1 MDPRS
6 KISTVGAGLRP
17 ARCHRA
23 ASRSPSPNLCASRRQ
38 SNPRATE
45 QETSHIPVASPP
57 FRNAGVSPALLT
69 FLQDGSPLLQRG
81 SWTCLPQADFSA
93 AKKRCPPRKGFS
105 PGIFR
110 TRVLKTVLSLLTLAS
125 TITVPTSAQSLPETV
140 EAIDKARI
148 TTRILFITAHPDD
161 EWASLLTYLAR
172 GLDAD
177 VALLTIT
184 RGQGG
189 QNAIGP
195 EQGAELGVIRT
206 EELLAADK
214 HYGVRQFFTRA
225 MDTGYVKTPEQ
236 ARKIWGGVALEDM
249 VRVIRTFRPQVVI
262 NGWGGVHGGH
272 GHHQESGILTP
283 QAIAAAA
290 DPKMFPEQIAEG
302 LPAWKVTLDLRPA
315 RDPNVA
321 GAIPIPINDVSP
333 LWGKSYVDMGM
344 EGHAQHRSQGTPSF
358 FGNPFFRRPVSL
370 VRENEKGD
378 VAGSFDAKLLAEPNA
393 SLADRFPRL
402 SNRGSLEAIDFGLA
416 LAKMDVL
423 KLDRTSAAATLV
435 NLAVGLRNL
444 RKEIESQSGSE
455 AEAGKSELDRLT
467 EKIDRALAEVV
478 ALPIDVQADRH
489 EIVAGESFSVNVNF
503 LGQGAVPVK
512 WIVDESSLLVP
523 KGWKVEID
531 KSGGDKNYKFKV
543 EIPGHATPPS
553 SPGDVIL
560 PYPPPLVRFAPRV
573 TADIYTYAFPVERT
587 VESMK
592 ATTTGI
598 DTYPLELVPAVTLTP
613 DPQQIM
619 VPAERASQPLTLLTR
634 VRYHGTKAA
643 KVSVGLDAPTGWQF
657 QPIVPLDFSGAGD
670 QLIRFNVTPP
680 AHIAPGAYPL
690 HPFAQLDDEKFT
702 SSLEPIPSLPTRDWS
717 QPADV
722 TVHVLNLIVP
732 AHLRIGYIAA
742 SNDPIPDTLRQI
754 GIQVDI
760 LDEVALAFEDLSR
773 YDAIVVGIRAYD
785 LRPDLM
791 RSNRRL
797 LDYVQQGGSLVVQ
810 YQRDP
815 QWVSA
820 MPYTAAMPGQT
831 SRVTDANSPVHF
843 LAPDNPLVNSPNKI
857 TLSDFE
863 GWDQE
868 RGLYFLGTFDSH
880 YQPVLGLTDPGEPET
895 NGSLVYA
902 RYGEGVYIYTGLSF
916 FRELPAGVP
925 GAYRLFVN
933 LLSQTQHAQA
943 HD

>member
-1 MDPRS
+1 MGCGW
-6 KISTVGAGLRP
+6 KLFHT
-17 ARCHRA
+17 
-23 ASRSPSPNLCASRRQ
+23 PNLCGSHLQVRHKSRSLSGALAPEAPSRR
-38 SNPRATE
+38 AK
-45 QETSHIPVASPP
+45 SHSRIVKI
-57 FRNAGVSPALLT
+57 L
-69 FLQDGSPLLQRG
+69 
-81 SWTCLPQADFSA
+81 SA
-93 AKKRCPPRKGFS
+93 AIS
-105 PGIFR
+105 AII
-110 TRVLKTVLSLLTLAS
+110 LAPA
-125 TITVPTSAQSLPETV
+125 ISAQSLPETV
-140 EAIDKARI
+140 EAINKARVA
-148 TTRILFITAHPDD
+148 TRILFITAHPDD
-161 EWASLLTYLAR
+161 EWASLLTYLSR
-172 GLDAD
+172 GLNAD

-283 QAIAAAA
+283 QAVAAAA

-302 LPAWKVTLDLRPA
+302 LPAWKVTLEVRPA
-315 RDPNVA
+315 RDNNVT
-321 GAIPIPINDVSP
+321 GVVPLPINDVSP

-378 VAGSFDAKLLAEPNA
+378 ATGSFDPKLLAEPFG
-393 SLADRFPRL
+393 SLAETL
-402 SNRGSLEAIDFGLA
+402 SSYREMLAPSLNQTSAHLEAARSAALA
-416 LAKMDVL
+416 LHRSD
-423 KLDRTSAAATLV
+423 AARD
-435 NLAVGLRNL
+435 LAEAA
-444 RKEIESQSGSE
+444 KEIAKLRDLVSKQNGNGS
-455 AEAGKSELDRLT
+455 AQLLWELDRVR
-467 EKIDRALAEVV
+467 EKIDLALNDDI
-478 ALPIDVQADRH
+478 ALPMIVEADRH
-489 EIVAGESFSVNVNF
+489 ELSVEESFSVDVSF
-503 LGQGAVPVK
+503 LGKPAVPVK
-512 WIVDESSLLVP
+512 CTVDDSTLLVP
-523 KGWKVEID
+523 KGWNVTIDKGEGD
-531 KSGGDKNYKFKV
+531 KSGGDKSYKFKV
-543 EIPGHATPPS
+543 EIPAGATPPS

-560 PYPPPLVRFAPRV
+560 PYPPPLVRIAPRIEI
-573 TADIYTYAFPVERT
+573 DGYSFAFAQT

-598 DTYPLELVPAVTLTP
+598 DTYPLELVPAITLTP

-634 VRYHGTKAA
+634 VRYHGTQPA
-643 KVSVGLDAPTGWQF
+643 KGTVGLDAPAGWQV
-657 QPIVPLDFSGAGD
+657 QPDASHLFVAPSDGVIPFSFSGPGD
-670 QLIRFNVTPP
+670 QLIRFSVTPSP
-680 AHIAPGAYPL
+680 NAAPGAYPL
-690 HPFAQLDDEKFT
+690 HPSAQIGRISGVEKFT
-702 SSLEPIPSLPTRDWS
+702 TSLEPIPSLPTRDWS

-732 AHLRIGYIAA
+732 AHLRVGYIAA
-742 SNDPIPDTLRQI
+742 SNDPIPDSLRQI
-754 GIQVDI
+754 GIQVDM

-820 MPYTAAMPGQT
+820 MPYPATMPGQT

-843 LAPDNPLVNSPNKI
+843 LAPDNPLLNSPNKI
-857 TLSDFE
+857 TLADFE

-933 LLSQTQHAQA
+933 LLSQTQHTRA